1 MSPLGGEIYLEDC
14 YFKVGDE
21 IVWRPVTQT
30 TAENNEVYWMDTSVY
45 PYKTYLANN
54 GEFELANDLVWVG
67 QAILENG
74 QIKEIKSNPFNFNCT
89 DRKMIECW
97 SKDTS
102 WYKIFLEF
110 DQGVKQI
117 RRWCEQGG
125 LIHTTA
131 TTAVMPLIKPFK
143 DSNYRVFTTLQSAQP
158 TVFAIGCYYHTPTQ
172 FTYTTTGTVATTY
185 NWKAE
190 GYMD

>member
-1 MSPLGGEIYLEDC
+1 
-14 YFKVGDE
+14 
-21 IVWRPVTQT
+21 
-30 TAENNEVYWMDTSVY
+30 MDSSVY

-110 DQGVKQI
+110 DQGQKQI

-125 LIHTTA
+125 LIHTAA

-158 TVFAIGCYYHTPTQ
+158 TVYAIGCYYHAPTQ

-190 GYMD
+190 GYLD